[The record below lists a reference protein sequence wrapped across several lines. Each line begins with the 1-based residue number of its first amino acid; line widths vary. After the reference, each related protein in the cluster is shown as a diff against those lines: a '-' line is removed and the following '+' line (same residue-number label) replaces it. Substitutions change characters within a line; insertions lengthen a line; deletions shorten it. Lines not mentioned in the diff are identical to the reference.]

1 MVMLT
6 FSNAYKT
13 LSSPV
18 LSWLSSLRGVNPLSN
33 FQGMILFV
41 LFGLFIYKRTF
52 IVLIPLTSVRNWGSI
67 SDFWHIVNQG
77 NKAYISAKQLLSFS
91 DFVMLLRIH
100 FHAPIFKKNTALNA
114 LFGVYFSPLFISTLS
129 SMSLFHVSGL
139 WKRTARKCQKSSFEK
154 RDKLQTIPCP
164 VVSNN

>member
-1 MVMLT
+1 MIIPTNSCLHRIGKRVMLT

-33 FQGMILFV
+33 FQGMIFSSSSG
-41 LFGLFIYKRTF
+41 FFMYKRTF
-52 IVLIPLTSVRNWGSI
+52 VVLIPLTSVRNWGSI

-91 DFVMLLRIH
+91 DF
-100 FHAPIFKKNTALNA
+100 
-114 LFGVYFSPLFISTLS
+114 G
-129 SMSLFHVSGL
+129 MSLQIAPLLVKNYSI
-139 WKRTARKCQKSSFEK
+139 KRTFWSIFQSYIYFDSFVNVTFPRLGYCGREPHEKCQKS
-154 RDKLQTIPCP
+154 
-164 VVSNN
+164 